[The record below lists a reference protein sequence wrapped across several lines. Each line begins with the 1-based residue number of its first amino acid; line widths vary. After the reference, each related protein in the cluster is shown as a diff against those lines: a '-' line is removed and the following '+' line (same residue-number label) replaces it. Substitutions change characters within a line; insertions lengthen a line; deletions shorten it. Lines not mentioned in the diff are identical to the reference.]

1 MGWSCGCI
9 AVGAPTADQAK
20 AEPPQFLFNIRPGM
34 L

>member
-9 AVGAPTADQAK
+9 AVDGPTADQAK
-20 AEPPQFLFNIRPGM
+20 AEPSQFLFNTRLGM